1 MRVHADSFS
10 VYEIV
15 NRILRNDAPEGHQCH
30 GNIASRKMDR
40 EHCVLVAK
48 DSHDLAYESKSYKY
62 VFFYVH
68 TPRNK
73 P

>member
-1 MRVHADSFS
+1 MRVHADCFS

-15 NRILRNDAPEGHQCH
+15 NHILKNDAPEDHQCH
-30 GNIASRKMDR
+30 GSRRMDR